1 MRDYE
6 LEGLKSLGLK
16 GKTDI
21 VAWRAKTGLQYRVK
35 VRNTTGRLVYI
46 SDLRSEKKQKLIADY
61 YKVPIKKLKERLLS
75 TYRPTERFRHI
86 PGKNADEYVYQNLRD
101 DEFYDRLEQVL
112 LQQDNALKFQV
123 AIGYTLVDK
132 NDPLVEKNHA
142 PSFNNDKTT
151 LFGHP
156 MVVNTRNDAKSIVK
170 QARRL
175 VLDNCIDYNESIWV
189 LKSINQFSLRVYH
202 RNHKLGSEAA
212 VISEVIRLKKHVV
225 NFPQPPQSNK
235 CLMFCI
241 AYHLQEGDKPARDR
255 MSALTKAVV
264 RKYLAYKGQV
274 YTDKKFP
281 AAYKNLPPVDIYQLS
296 DFEDCFKINIEVYM
310 MDEATEEF
318 RRAIESKN
326 TYDSTLNILSHNNHA
341 MLITDITRFIGKHE
355 CSKCEMVF
363 ISAEKLRNH
372 KMNKC
377 DKAYFKSFVK
387 AATMYR
393 PTPNKINAMLE
404 RLF

>member
-61 YKVPIKKLKERLLS
+61 YKVPIKKLKERLLP
-75 TYRPTERFRHI
+75 TCRPTERFRHI
-86 PGKNADEYVYQNLRD
+86 PSKNTDEYVYQNLRD

-112 LQQDNALKFQV
+112 LQQDHALKFQV
-123 AIGYTLVDK
+123 AIGYT
-132 NDPLVEKNHA
+132 
-142 PSFNNDKTT
+142 
-151 LFGHP
+151 
-156 MVVNTRNDAKSIVK
+156 
-170 QARRL
+170 
-175 VLDNCIDYNESIWV
+175 
-189 LKSINQFSLRVYH
+189 VYH

-212 VISEVIRLKKHVV
+212 VISEVIRLNKHVV

-241 AYHLQEGDKPARDR
+241 AYHLQEGDKPAHDR

-281 AAYKNLPPVDIYQLS
+281 AAYKIFPPVDIYQIR
-296 DFEDCFKINIEVYM
+296 DIEDCLKINIEVYM

-318 RRAIESKN
+318 CHS
-326 TYDSTLNILSHNNHA
+326 
-341 MLITDITRFIGKHE
+341 
-355 CSKCEMVF
+355 V
-363 ISAEKLRNH
+363 
-372 KMNKC
+372 
-377 DKAYFKSFVK
+377 KSFM
-387 AATMYR
+387 T
-393 PTPNKINAMLE
+393 TELMLFE
-404 RLF
+404 FL